1 MRRRGGG
8 GGREG
13 AKDERE
19 EEEARGEAWGG
30 GAKMTTMGK
39 QVTRAGHDTPNTST
53 IASKLV
59 WCTAHTNPVR
69 LQLVAPCLST
79 SVARHPPP

>member
-19 EEEARGEAWGG
+19 EEEARGEARGG
-30 GAKMTTMGK
+30 GAKMTTMGMRVIK
-39 QVTRAGHDTPNTST
+39 AGHDTPKTSK
-53 IASKLV
+53 IASKKTQGV
-59 WCTAHTNPVR
+59 GG
-69 LQLVAPCLST
+69 VA
-79 SVARHPPP
+79 

>member
-1 MRRRGGG
+1 MTAQAGPKTAKEGPKTAQESPKTAQEGLKTAQEGPKSGPRGAQ
-8 GGREG
+8 EG
-13 AKDERE
+13 NHE
-19 EEEARGEAWGG
+19 
-30 GAKMTTMGK
+30 
-39 QVTRAGHDTPNTST
+39 P
-53 IASKLV
+53 KLV